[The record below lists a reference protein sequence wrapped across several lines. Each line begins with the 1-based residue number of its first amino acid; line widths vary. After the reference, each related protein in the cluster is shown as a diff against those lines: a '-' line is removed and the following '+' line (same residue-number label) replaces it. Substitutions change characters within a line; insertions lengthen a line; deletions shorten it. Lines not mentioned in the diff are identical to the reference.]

1 MFVLGLYY
9 VFIQGSLVK
18 ELSIPKVVR
27 LKKILGMVFR
37 CCQYIFRQLL
47 MITILSPLCY

>member
-18 ELSIPKVVR
+18 ELSIPKVVGFF
-27 LKKILGMVFR
+27 KKNIGDG
-37 CCQYIFRQLL
+37 C
-47 MITILSPLCY
+47 